1 VSIPVALAE
10 LRAALAERPSS
21 AYLLTVS
28 DDGRPHAVHVALAWD
43 GDRLAADVGRR
54 TAANAAARPDAV
66 SLVFPVRTPDD
77 YSLIV
82 DGTASVAVADA
93 AAGGGDRR
101 VLVRPT
107 KAVLHRPAAAPDP
120 SSACGSDCV
129 PLLDPSRRPRG

>member
-1 VSIPVALAE
+1 VSIPVKLGD

-43 GDRLAADVGRR
+43 GDRLAAQVGRR

-66 SLVFPVRTPDD
+66 SLVFPVREADD

-82 DGTASVAVADA
+82 DGTASVAD
-93 AAGGGDRR
+93 GGERR
-101 VLVRPT
+101 VLVAPT

-129 PLLDPSRRPRG
+129 PLLDPSRKS